1 MGPTGDPQPMLM
13 KSVSDCLETFMLVSF
28 WAVAVQ
34 SCNSLH
40 KRADTSSA
48 YGLTSFNTSVQLLEQ
63 LPDSW
68 KSRCSSDCAGRQSK
82 PSGNGTY

>member
-1 MGPTGDPQPMLM
+1 
-13 KSVSDCLETFMLVSF
+13 MLVSF

-48 YGLTSFNTSVQLLEQ
+48 YGLTIFNTSVQLLEQ
-63 LPDSW
+63 QPDSW
-68 KSRCSSDCAGRQSK
+68 NLDALLTVLEDRERHNNNQTSRK
-82 PSGNGTY
+82 IHNIKVIN